1 MRWSF
6 SYLLSSLALSGA
18 TFGAIALSGA
28 PRDEPVRS
36 PVDGTNP
43 LEFASTQHAAAPD
56 GCALAGGAR
65 PGQAIGAAG

>member
-28 PRDEPVRS
+28 PRDEPVHS
-36 PVDGTNP
+36 AVDGTNQ
-43 LEFASTQHAAAPD
+43 LEFASTHTDAPD

-65 PGQAIGAAG
+65 PGQGRGAAG